1 MPPLVKKGLPPLI
14 FLDERLC
21 LAKSHIVR
29 GVGRYPGINVYL
41 HCRVSGLVAIEMLR
55 RLHHAPSDYGLP
67 SMGAVGAIVSLHDV
81 GKVSPGFQNK
91 ILESVGISMSGW
103 DPLPFMSNHAEVS
116 QQALLSM
123 GLPLAGTIA
132 GKHHGIAPVGALGSG
147 DSDIYGG
154 PLWQA
159 ERVKLADRL
168 IKSFGVPKADLG
180 CTVSVHQERS
190 LSGLVCVADWVAS
203 GDHFTMEDR
212 GLSWLQVLRRSLRLI

>member
-1 MPPLVKKGLPPLI
+1 MPPLVSKKKSPLI

-21 LAKSHIVR
+21 LAKSHLVR
-29 GVGRYPGINVYL
+29 GAGRYPGINVFL

-55 RLHHAPSDYGLP
+55 RLQQSPSDYGLP
-67 SMGAVGAIVSLHDV
+67 SLGAVGAMVSLHDV

-91 ILESVGISMSGW
+91 ILESVGITMDGW
-103 DPLPFMSNHAEVS
+103 DSSLFQSNHAEVS

-123 GLPLAGTIA
+123 GLSLAGKVA
-132 GKHHGIAPVGALGSG
+132 GKHHGIAPVGSLGSG
-147 DSDIYGG
+147 TSDIYGG

-168 IKSFGVPKADLG
+168 LKSFGVSKADVA
-180 CTVSVHQERS
+180 CMVSVHQERS
-190 LSGLVCVADWVAS
+190 LSGLVCVSDWVAS

-212 GLSWLQVLRRSLRLI
+212 G